1 MGEAVPARR
10 LHRNVQQGTVLL
22 QRLASNLSLELAVV
36 AVLRVQSHSGDPVR
50 DDGRRQLEGYR
61 AELEFRTLL
70 ASIRDYFQ
78 RGPNLDRKLLMA
90 LQASVQKL
98 IDEVAETRDLKDAIK
113 SGFDLM
119 SKQISDLKAQL
130 DAIVPGQPVDA
141 ENAAAIQ
148 KAVDDLDQTNEA
160 LKTAVPAQP
169 APVPVEGQPLTTG
182 TQPVTHD
189 QAGNP
194 IAPDADGQPKPAE
207 G

>member
-1 MGEAVPARR
+1 MSHDDRR
-10 LHRNVQQGTVLL
+10 
-22 QRLASNLSLELAVV
+22 
-36 AVLRVQSHSGDPVR
+36 RV
-50 DDGRRQLEGYR
+50 LEGYR
-61 AELEFRTLL
+61 AEQEFRTLL

-113 SGFDLM
+113 GGFDLM
-119 SKQISDLKAQL
+119 GKQIQDLKDQL
-130 DAIVPGQPVDA
+130 ASIVPGQAIDA

-169 APVPVEGQPLTTG
+169 APAPIEGQPLTTG

-194 IAPDADGQPKPAE
+194 IEPDADGQPKPAE